1 MLKSRL
7 VRNSFDLTIKTS
19 KSAAAL
25 SSSHRTTA
33 ADMSSSSSTCPD
45 QSARSEVNDGDR
57 QQIEAALASVTKLIS
72 NLDAEVSTSHDV
84 QMLVNLVKHREE
96 IIAAQLDTL
105 TDFQEL
111 ISHHHSLV
119 NVMDNQVVTIANLR
133 QQLLKNKV
141 VKEETKMN
149 NQRLDSKSSSKCLD
163 RDWCTLCLQLRHQS
177 RGLHNAHVSPR
188 KG

>member
-1 MLKSRL
+1 M
-7 VRNSFDLTIKTS
+7 IKLIVKITS
-19 KSAAAL
+19 KSVAAL
-25 SSSHRTTA
+25 SSSHRNTA
-33 ADMSSSSSTCPD
+33 ADISSSSSTCPD